1 MARSFEALTEQIR
14 GALERRSRL
23 VAEPRGLVP
32 AAVLLPLLDRPQG
45 VHVLFTKRSDDVP
58 HHKGQISFPGG
69 TVDERDV
76 SRLHTALREVQ
87 EEIGLESDAV
97 EILGGLDDL
106 EASTGF
112 VITPFVGVVRP
123 SARLVPDGNEIER
136 VIELPLS
143 GLLDPGNFRMED
155 WEQNGRSRRIS
166 VFACEGEVV
175 WGITA
180 RILRQFLDLVFGED
194 RCGA

>member
-1 MARSFEALTEQIR
+1 MACSFETLTERIR

-69 TVDERDV
+69 TVDDRDD
-76 SRLHTALREVQ
+76 SRLHTALREVR
-87 EEIGLESDAV
+87 EEIGLERDAV
-97 EILGGLDDL
+97 EIVGALDDL

-112 VITPFVGVVRP
+112 VITPFVGVVRTLV
-123 SARLVPDGNEIER
+123 RLVPDGNEIER

-143 GLLDPGNFRMED
+143 GLLDPGNFRTED

-166 VFACEGEVV
+166 VFECEGEVV

-180 RILRQFLDLVFGED
+180 RILRQFLDLVFDEE
-194 RCGA
+194 RRA

>member
-1 MARSFEALTEQIR
+1 MARSFETLTEQIR
-14 GALERRSRL
+14 GALQRRSRL

-69 TVDERDV
+69 TVDDGDD
-76 SRLHTALREVQ
+76 SRLHTALREVR
-87 EEIGLESDAV
+87 EEIGLERDAV
-97 EILGGLDDL
+97 EILGALDDL

-112 VITPFVGVVRP
+112 VITPFVGVVRT
-123 SARLVPDGNEIER
+123 SVRLVPDGNEIER
-136 VIELPLS
+136 VFELPLS
-143 GLLDPGNFRMED
+143 GLLDPGNFRTED

-166 VFACEGEVV
+166 VFECEGEVV

-180 RILRQFLDLVFGED
+180 RILRQFLDLVFDEE
-194 RCGA
+194 RRA